1 MENAHLIIPRLWLGN
16 KGASMDPEFLRA
28 NNITVVF
35 NCTKDLPFHNSV
47 VKRYR
52 VPVDDNLEAVEI
64 NNMHSWSPEIIAKLL
79 REYKAGHTILV
90 HCFAGM
96 QRSACVVAMTLIA
109 LTKKT
114 TDEAM
119 AFIREIRPIAF
130 FPAANF
136 ERAIRGFERDLRVA
150 MKSR

>member
-1 MENAHLIIPRLWLGN
+1 
-16 KGASMDPEFLRA
+16 MDPEFLRA

-35 NCTKDLPFHNSV
+35 NCTKDLPFHNYV

-52 VPVDDNLEAVEI
+52 VTVDDNLEAVEI
-64 NNMHSWSPEIIAKLL
+64 TNMHSWSPEIIAKLL

-109 LTKKT
+109 LTKRT
-114 TDEAM
+114 ADEAM

-136 ERAIRGFERDLRVA
+136 ERSIRGFERDLRIA

>member
-1 MENAHLIIPRLWLGN
+1 
-16 KGASMDPEFLRA
+16 MDPEFLKA

-52 VPVDDNLEAVEI
+52 VPVDDNLEASEI
-64 NNMHSWSPEIIAKLL
+64 SNMHAWSPEIIAKLL
-79 REYKAGHTILV
+79 REYRAGHTILV

-114 TDEAM
+114 ADEAM
-119 AFIREIRPIAF
+119 AYIREIRPIAF

-136 ERAIRGFERDLRVA
+136 ERAIRGFERDLHTA